1 MRDYGKVSPQ
11 FWIGETGKQ
20 LRGDANAQLLALYLM
35 TCPHSTMTGVFHC
48 PILYMAHETGM
59 GIEGATK
66 ALARLS
72 EVGFC
77 EYEEASETVFVVR
90 MAAYQIG
97 ESLKQ
102 SDNRVMGLRKE
113 VERMPETRAKSSFLA
128 VYGLAFG
135 LVDAVQ
141 DDRGS
146 QAPSE
151 TLRSQEQEQE
161 QEQEQTFCAS
171 ADARGRPK
179 LATTSEGFERF
190 WSAYP
195 RKVSKGRAQKAWAKL
210 KPSEQLVQA
219 IIAGIGRAKTSA
231 QWTREGGQYIPHPA
245 TWLNDRGWE
254 DEQPATAGASGQW
267 WLAHGHGTRDAAIA
281 AGMRDPTLAPA
292 RAFAEPA

>member
-77 EYEEASETVFVVR
+77 EYDEASETVFVVR

-97 ESLKQ
+97 ESLKPT
-102 SDNRVMGLRKE
+102 DNRVAGLRKE
-113 VERMPETRAKSSFLA
+113 VERMPETRARSSFLA
-128 VYGLAFG
+128 VYGAAFG
-135 LVDAVQ
+135 LADMEKK
-141 DDRGS
+141 DRGS
-146 QAPSE
+146 EAPPKP
-151 TLRSQEQEQE
+151 LRSQEQEQE
-161 QEQEQTFCAS
+161 QEQEEHPCAS
-171 ADARGRPK
+171 ADARSRPK

-210 KPSEQLVQA
+210 KPGEQLVQA
-219 IIAGIGRAKTSA
+219 IIAGIGRAKTSD
-231 QWTREGGQYIPHPA
+231 QWTRDDGRFIPHPA

-254 DEQPATAGASGQW
+254 DERSRPPGDDAGQW
-267 WLAHGHGTRDAAIA
+267 WLGAGFGTRESAVA
-281 AGMRDPTLAPA
+281 AGMT
-292 RAFAEPA
+292 EPA